1 MPVSASRPMPRS
13 PSNGPTTCCWP
24 DGSSPG
30 FCLNRRSRSKG
41 ELDWLVLG
49 LGVNL
54 VTYPPNAAYPATALS
69 ATGVEIAPDAMLAA
83 LARSF
88 LGWYEQWRG
97 GEGFERL
104 REAWL
109 DRAHRLGQRLL
120 VRLPEAEL
128 AGTFAGLD
136 ADGALLLDTPSGR
149 RRISAGEVFPAE
161 ILGDIMLLAINA
173 NNTNTVFAVWEGDR
187 LAGAWRSLDRLEADG
202 GRICR
207 MAGSS
212 LEPRGA
218 VAREASREHHRER
231 GARGEFQ
238 PYQAVPGLLRL
249 DSAHG
254 RRSGR
259 ESGHEV
265 ARGPARRSRR
275 RPAHQFRGGP

>member
-1 MPVSASRPMPRS
+1 MML
-13 PSNGPTTCCWP
+13 
-24 DGSSPG
+24 PG
-30 FCLNRRSRSKG
+30 FYRLSRHARIPSTNDEAKALASAGAVAGTLVWALEQTQGRGRLGRAWASPPGNLYASLILRPAVPVAAAAQLGFAAALAVGDACLGFAPDAAIAFKWPNDVLLAGRKLAGILLESRSRSKG

-128 AGTFAGLD
+128 AGTFAGLG

-149 RRISAGEVFPAE
+149 RRVSAGEVF
-161 ILGDIMLLAINA
+161 
-173 NNTNTVFAVWEGDR
+173 AV
-187 LAGAWRSLDRLEADG
+187 
-202 GRICR
+202 
-207 MAGSS
+207 
-212 LEPRGA
+212 
-218 VAREASREHHRER
+218 
-231 GARGEFQ
+231 
-238 PYQAVPGLLRL
+238 
-249 DSAHG
+249 
-254 RRSGR
+254 
-259 ESGHEV
+259 ES
-265 ARGPARRSRR
+265 
-275 RPAHQFRGGP
+275 